1 MLLLAPWFLLGG
13 LAVGLPLWLHL
24 LDRENPTRLPFSS
37 LMFFERRRQSSLK
50 ERRFRYRVLMALRI
64 AFFLLLALL
73 FAKPVWELAAG
84 ADVGDAPGLHILA
97 LDTSLSMN
105 YGDRWDRAAAEAEDV
120 IDALEPA
127 DRAQILAVG
136 PGVRVITQPIGS
148 REELRV
154 ALGTLEPTASRN
166 SYGDLAE
173 AVRTLAPDADV
184 PVTVHVFSDFQQSA
198 MPGRFSDVALP
209 TMATLEVHN
218 MAEAESPNWT
228 IESVRGTTRVFGGR
242 ETHLEAIVAGFGTA
256 EARKTVTLMLNDKQV
271 ARQSIDVPAVGRA
284 SVVFEG
290 FDAPIGNNKAELVLE
305 PADDL
310 PLDDRRLVA
319 VSNAEPSMILFV
331 HSDPRRRDLTFFQ
344 AALDAS
350 SQAMFKV
357 EGASVT
363 QAEQG
368 RPDQYAL
375 VILSDIPQL
384 SSAATERFESYVNE
398 GGAVLIVAGSKA
410 TLAARSALLEGG
422 IEESTYTGREHQ
434 RFQFAGS
441 IDESH
446 PVLNQVKNFQGV
458 KFYRYAK
465 LPVGEDDDVPAR
477 LSDGS
482 PLLVE
487 RRVGDGRILILASS
501 LGNIWNDL
509 PVNPVFVPFVL
520 ETARYLS
527 GLDRGMQ
534 QASIDS
540 ILELRGRSGSGVQVF
555 DPSGERA
562 LSLADS
568 VAGQDL
574 RLTDLGFYELRRAGA
589 TELAAVNPD
598 PRESNLRPME
608 ADMVSMW
615 EATGRNQDTAPVE
628 GEESLIA
635 PPPLKLWKLLLV
647 LLVLMALV
655 ESVFGNYHLKVQREA

>member
-1 MLLLAPWFLLGG
+1 MSLLAPWFLLGG
-13 LAVGLPLWLHL
+13 LAIGLPLWLHL
-24 LDRENPTRLPFSS
+24 LERQNPIRLPFSS
-37 LMFFERRRQSSLK
+37 LMFFERRRQSSMK
-50 ERRFRYRVLMALRI
+50 ERKFRYRALMAMRI

-84 ADVGDAPGLHILA
+84 ASVGDAPGLHILA

-105 YGDRWDRAAAEAEDV
+105 YGDRWERAVAEAEGV

-136 PGVRVITQPIGS
+136 PGVRVITQPVGS
-148 REELRV
+148 QQELRS

-184 PVTVHVFSDFQQSA
+184 PVTVHVFSDFQASA

-209 TMATLEVHN
+209 TMATLEVHD
-218 MAEAESPNWT
+218 MAGPEAPNWT
-228 IESVRGTTRVFGGR
+228 VESVRGTTRVFGGR
-242 ETHLEAIVAGFGTA
+242 EARLEAIVAGFGTP
-256 EARKTVTLMLNDKQV
+256 EARKTVSLLLNGKQV
-271 ARQSIDVPAVGRA
+271 ARQTVDVPAVGRA

-290 FDAPIGNNKAELVLE
+290 FDAPIGNNKAEVAIE

-319 VSNAEPSMILFV
+319 ISNAEPSTILFV
-331 HSDPRRRDLTFFQ
+331 HSDPRRRDLTFFS

-350 SQAMFKV
+350 SQAMFRV
-357 EGASVT
+357 EGATVT
-363 QAEQG
+363 QAEQS
-368 RPDQYAL
+368 RLEQYAL

-384 SSAATERFESYVNE
+384 SEAATRRFESYVRE
-398 GGAVLIVAGSKA
+398 GGAVVVVVGSKA
-410 TLAARSALLEGG
+410 TLAAQSALLEEG
-422 IEESTYTGREHQ
+422 IEESTYAGRDQQ
-434 RFQFAGS
+434 RFQFAGPM
-441 IDESH
+441 DESH

-465 LPVGEDDDVPAR
+465 LPVGEEDDVLAR

-540 ILELRGRSGSGVQVF
+540 ILELGGRGGGGVQVF
-555 DPSGERA
+555 GPSGERA
-562 LSLADS
+562 MSLAAS
-568 VAGQDL
+568 VAGEDL
-574 RLTDLGFYELRRAGA
+574 RLSDLGFYEIRRAGA

-615 EATGRNQDTAPVE
+615 EATGRNQETTPGE
-628 GEESLIA
+628 SEESLIA
-635 PPPLKLWKLLLV
+635 PPPLKLWKLLLL
-647 LLVLMALV
+647 LLVLLALV

>member
-1 MLLLAPWFLLGG
+1 MSLLAPWFLLGG

-24 LDRENPTRLPFSS
+24 LERENPTRMPFSS

-50 ERRFRYRVLMALRI
+50 EKRFRYRVLMALRI

-84 ADVGDAPGLHILA
+84 AGVGDAPGLHILA

-105 YGDRWDRAAAEAEDV
+105 YGDRWDRAVAEAEDV
-120 IDALEPA
+120 IDDLESA

-136 PGVRVITQPIGS
+136 PGVRVITQPVSS

-198 MPGRFSDVALP
+198 MPGRFSDIALP
-209 TMATLEVHN
+209 TMATLEVHD
-218 MAEAESPNWT
+218 MAEPESPNWT
-228 IESVRGTTRVFGGR
+228 VESVHGTTRVFGGR
-242 ETHLEAIVAGFGTA
+242 ETRLEAIVAGFGTP
-256 EARKTVTLMLNDKQV
+256 EARKTVTLMLNGKQV
-271 ARQSIDVPAVGRA
+271 ARQSVDVPAVGRA
-284 SVVFEG
+284 SIVFEG
-290 FDAPIGNNKAELVLE
+290 FDAPIGNNKAEVVLE

-319 VSNAEPSMILFV
+319 VSNAEPSTILFV
-331 HSDPRRRDLTFFQ
+331 HSDPRRRDFTFFS

-350 SQAMFKV
+350 SQAMFRV
-357 EGASVT
+357 EGATVT
-363 QAEQG
+363 QAEQS
-368 RPDQYAL
+368 RLDQYAL
-375 VILSDIPQL
+375 VILSDVPQL
-384 SSAATERFESYVNE
+384 SQAATERFESYMQS
-398 GGAVLIVAGSKA
+398 GGAVLVVVGSKA
-410 TLAARSALLEGG
+410 TLAARSALLEEG
-422 IEESTYTGREHQ
+422 IEESSYTGREQQ
-434 RFQFAGS
+434 RFQFAGPM
-441 IDESH
+441 DESH
-446 PVLNQVKNFQGV
+446 PVLNQVKSFQGV

-465 LPVGEDDDVPAR
+465 LPVGEEDDVLAR

-487 RRVGDGRILILASS
+487 RLVGDGRMLILASS

-540 ILELRGRSGSGVQVF
+540 ILELSGRGGSGVQVF
-555 DPSGERA
+555 GPSGERA
-562 LSLADS
+562 MSLADS
-568 VAGQDL
+568 VAGEDL
-574 RLTDLGFYELRRAGA
+574 RLTESGFYEIRRAGA
-589 TELAAVNPD
+589 TELAAVNAD

-615 EATGRNQDTAPVE
+615 EATGRNQDTTPTE

-635 PPPLKLWKLLLV
+635 PPPLKLWKLLLM
-647 LLVLMALV
+647 LLVLIALV

>member
-24 LDRENPTRLPFSS
+24 LERENPTRMPFSS

-50 ERRFRYRVLMALRI
+50 ERRFRYRALMALRI

-84 ADVGDAPGLHILA
+84 AGVGNAPGLHILA

-105 YGDRWDRAAAEAEDV
+105 YGDRWDRAVAEAEDV
-120 IDALEPA
+120 IDSLAPA

-136 PGVRVITQPIGS
+136 PGVRVIAQPVSS

-209 TMATLEVHN
+209 TMATLAVHD
-218 MAEAESPNWT
+218 MAEPESPNWT
-228 IESVRGTTRVFGGR
+228 VESVRGTTRVFGGR
-242 ETHLEAIVAGFGTA
+242 ETHLEAIVAGFGTPQA
-256 EARKTVTLMLNDKQV
+256 QKTVTLLLNGKQV
-271 ARQSIDVPAVGRA
+271 ARQSVDVPAVGRA

-290 FDAPIGNNKAELVLE
+290 FDAPIGNNKAEVVIE

-319 VSNAEPSMILFV
+319 VSNAEPSTILFV
-331 HSDPRRRDLTFFQ
+331 HSDPRRRDLTFFS

-350 SQAMFKV
+350 SQAMFRV
-357 EGASVT
+357 EGATVT
-363 QAEQG
+363 QAEQS
-368 RPDQYAL
+368 RLEQYAL
-375 VILSDIPQL
+375 VILSDVPQL
-384 SSAATERFESYVNE
+384 SQAATERFESYMRD
-398 GGAVLIVAGSKA
+398 GGAVLVVVGPKA
-410 TLAARSALLEGG
+410 TLAARSALLEED
-422 IEESTYTGREHQ
+422 IEESTYTGREQQ
-434 RFQFAGS
+434 RFQFAGPM
-441 IDESH
+441 DESH
-446 PVLNQVKNFQGV
+446 PVLNQVKSFQGV

-465 LPVGEDDDVPAR
+465 LPVGDEDNVLAR

-487 RRVGDGRILILASS
+487 RQVGDGRMLILSSS

-540 ILELRGRSGSGVQVF
+540 ILELSGRGGSGVQVF
-555 DPSGERA
+555 GPSGERA

-568 VAGQDL
+568 VGGKDL
-574 RLTDLGFYELRRAGA
+574 RLTESGFYEIRRAGV

-598 PRESNLRPME
+598 PLESNLRPME

-615 EATGRNQDTAPVE
+615 EATGRNQDTAPTE

-635 PPPLKLWKLLLV
+635 PPPLKLWKLLLL
-647 LLVLMALV
+647 LLVLIALV